1 MYLFIKTLI
10 FHVPFVNLLDA
21 VWNTAISSTGRVWCE
36 LLRDFLSNPNSAINT
51 KNILTKSDV
60 TPRRGKANMKFLKN
74 DSNLEISISVAGG
87 WADKQEYNF

>member
-36 LLRDFLSNPNSAINT
+36 LLRDFLSNPNSAINN

-60 TPRRGKANMKFLKN
+60 TPRGKANMKFLKN
-74 DSNLEISISVAGG
+74 DSNLEISISGAEG
-87 WADKQEYNF
+87 WADKQEYKF

>member
-1 MYLFIKTLI
+1 M
-10 FHVPFVNLLDA
+10 
-21 VWNTAISSTGRVWCE
+21 WCE
-36 LLRDFLSNPNSAINT
+36 LLRDFLSNPNSAINN

-60 TPRRGKANMKFLKN
+60 TPMGGKANMKFLKN